1 MRILRAVLLI
11 AVFAVSA
18 RSATA
23 APILIDFETLA
34 DFETVTT
41 QFSAD
46 GVSFNGATALQA
58 GAIGGSLNDT
68 DFPPFSGFTVI
79 ADLSG
84 PIQIDFAT
92 GATFFGGHFT
102 YAAPVTLTAYAGAA
116 VLGTVTSLLSEN
128 YSGLQNE
135 LLELSVT
142 TAMTH
147 LIIEG
152 SSFGGSFVLDDVF
165 VETAE
170 QTDPNPIPEP
180 ATVTLLLSGAAL
192 LGARRRLYAWR
203 STRRIA

>member
-1 MRILRAVLLI
+1 M
-11 AVFAVSA
+11 
-18 RSATA
+18 
-23 APILIDFETLA
+23 
-34 DFETVTT
+34 
-41 QFSAD
+41 
-46 GVSFNGATALQA
+46 
-58 GAIGGSLNDT
+58 
-68 DFPPFSGFTVI
+68 
-79 ADLSG
+79 
-84 PIQIDFAT
+84 
-92 GATFFGGHFT
+92 
-102 YAAPVTLTAYAGAA
+102 
-116 VLGTVTSLLSEN
+116 TSLLSEN